1 MKTEPSETVTY
12 YTKLPDGG
20 SLHQGITEL
29 HDAALYR
36 PEGRA
41 RSIATLDD
49 LTPGDVAFYREQ
61 GYLAVEQ
68 AFTPD
73 EVRAALAGMEG
84 LIMGRR
90 PDYKGIIFEKKA
102 QEILPTLTL
111 DQRQDA
117 VRGICHFVEFDA
129 ALHALAYHPKIL
141 GLMRVLLEGE
151 PHMFQNMGLIK
162 PPRIGREKPWHQD
175 HAYFDY
181 PLGTPIVGAWVAL
194 DEATLENG
202 CMQVLP
208 GLHREGPRL
217 HFRRRDW
224 QICDREIMGR
234 RSVAVPLKPGGLLL
248 FDGLL
253 PHGTPHNSSAQ
264 RRRAVQFHY
273 APKNVP
279 SITQEERLKV
289 FGSEG
294 KGVTC

>member
-1 MKTEPSETVTY
+1 MKEETSGTVTVY
-12 YTKLPDGG
+12 DQLPGG
-20 SLHQGITEL
+20 GMVDQGIAEI
-29 HDAALYR
+29 HDPALYQ
-36 PEGRA
+36 PQGRA

-49 LTPGDVAFYREQ
+49 LKPADVAFYRDQ

-73 EVRAALAGMEG
+73 EVRAALEGLEG

-90 PDYKGIIFEKKA
+90 PDFKGVIFEKKA
-102 QEILPTLTL
+102 REILPKLTL
-111 DQRQDA
+111 DERQDA
-117 VRGICHFVEFDA
+117 VRGICHFVKFDA
-129 ALHALAYHPKIL
+129 GLHALAFHPRIFNV
-141 GLMRVLLEGE
+141 MRVLLGE
-151 PHMFQNMGLIK
+151 EPQMCQDMGLIK

-181 PLGTPIVGAWVAL
+181 PIGTRIVGAWVAL

-208 GLHREGPRL
+208 GLHKEGPRL

-224 QICDREIMGR
+224 QICDKEILGR
-234 RSVAVPLKPGGLLL
+234 RSLAVPLKPGGLLL
-248 FDGLL
+248 FDGLM
-253 PHGTPHNSSAQ
+253 PHGTPHNSSAI

-273 APKNVP
+273 VPKNVRP
-279 SITQEERLKV
+279 ITEEERLRV